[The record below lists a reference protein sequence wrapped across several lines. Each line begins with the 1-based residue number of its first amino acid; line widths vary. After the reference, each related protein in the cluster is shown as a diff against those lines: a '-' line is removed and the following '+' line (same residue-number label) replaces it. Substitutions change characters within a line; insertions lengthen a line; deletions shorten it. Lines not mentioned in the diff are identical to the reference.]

1 MKDLIYQ
8 ISIVLQGMWKYRRL
22 GVVVAWL
29 VALVGAIGVLLMPD
43 RYEASTRVYVDTQ
56 SILRPLMAG
65 LAVQADVEQQ
75 MAMLGRTLISRPTV
89 EKVIAQAGLDAAVQT
104 PAERAALV
112 DRVSRSIQVRST
124 GRDNFV
130 TLSYQ
135 GDDPQKSLQVVQ
147 SLLDIF
153 LANNQGSG
161 KTDTD
166 SARKFIEEQIKN
178 YEAKLTDAE
187 TRLKE
192 FRLRHLDI
200 PTQGGG
206 DMAGRVAEISNA
218 LSQARLELREAESAR
233 DAARRQLDEARS
245 LARSAP
251 AESTAGFATP
261 EIDARLDAQRRN
273 LDGLLQRY
281 TEQHPDVLNARRLIK
296 ELEDQKRREVAEMR
310 RAAQASPAAAALNQ
324 NNPAIMEMTR
334 ILSSAEVQVASLR
347 ARVSEYESRSGVARM
362 QAKVAP
368 QVEAELAQLNR
379 DYDIHRKNY
388 EELVARRETVAM
400 SSELESA
407 SGLASI
413 RVIDPP
419 SVGSRPAA
427 PNRVLLLPVA
437 LIVAL
442 AAGVGVAFAVSQ
454 FRPAFFD
461 APTLRN
467 VTELPLLGVVTLVR
481 NEPVLRKESRSLYRF
496 LGSILGLILLFLA
509 GMVLLTYRS
518 AV

>member
-8 ISIVLQGMWKYRRL
+8 VSILLQGMWKYRRL
-22 GVVVAWL
+22 GVGVAWL
-29 VALVGAIGVLLMPD
+29 VALLGATGVLMMPD

-65 LAVQADVEQQ
+65 LAVQPDVEQQ

-89 EKVIAQAGLDAAVQT
+89 EKVIAQAGLDAKVQS
-104 PAERAALV
+104 PAERAALI
-112 DRVSRSIQVRST
+112 DQVSKAIAVRST
-124 GRDNFV
+124 GRDNFF
-130 TLSYQ
+130 TLAYR
-135 GDDPQKSLQVVQ
+135 GEDPQKSLVVVQ

-153 LANNQGSG
+153 MANNQGSG
-161 KTDTD
+161 KTDAD

-200 PTQGGG
+200 PIQGGG
-206 DMAGRVAEISNA
+206 DMAGRVAEIANA

-233 DAARRQLDEARS
+233 DAARRQLDEARAA
-245 LARSAP
+245 ARSAP
-251 AESTAGFATP
+251 ADSTAGFATP
-261 EIDARLDAQRRN
+261 ELDARLEAQRRS
-273 LDGLLQRY
+273 LDSLLQRY
-281 TEQHPDVLNARRLIK
+281 TEQHPDVLNTRRLIK

-310 RAAQASPAAAALNQ
+310 RAAQASPAAALAQ

-334 ILSSAEVQVASLR
+334 VLSSAEVQVASLR
-347 ARVSEYESRSGVARM
+347 ARVSEYEARSGAART

-413 RVIDPP
+413 RVVDPP
-419 SVGSRPAA
+419 SVGSKPVA

-442 AAGVGVAFAVSQ
+442 GAGVGVAFVVSQ

-461 APTLRN
+461 ASTLRG

-481 NEPVLRKESRSLYRF
+481 NEPVRRKEMRSVFRF
-496 LGSILGLILLFLA
+496 LGAILGLIVLFLI
-509 GMVLLTYRS
+509 GMVMLTYRS
-518 AV
+518 GV